1 MSEEAEIAARVESL
15 IAAQVAALG
24 IQLLE
29 VQYLYQE
36 RWVLRLII
44 DRKEGIGLDECGA
57 VSELA
62 SRILDVEDPI
72 PNSFSL
78 EVSSPG
84 LFRPLRNSNHFR
96 QSVGKI
102 VRFTLAEGF
111 LQERKNRELRG
122 LLAEVQDETA
132 ILEMEGERIELPME
146 AIRAARLD
154 PDF

>member
-24 IQLLE
+24 VQLLE

-36 RWVLRLII
+36 RWVLRLVI
-44 DRKEGIGLDECGA
+44 DRKEGIGLDHCGA

-72 PNSFSL
+72 PNPFSL

-84 LFRPLRNSNHFR
+84 LFRSLKDSNHFR
-96 QSVGKI
+96 QSVGKM
-102 VRFTLAEGF
+102 VRFTLAAEF
-111 LQERKNRELRG
+111 LQERKNREMRG
-122 LLAEVQDETA
+122 LLTEMQDETA
-132 ILEMEGERIELPME
+132 ILEVDGERVELPME
-146 AIRAARLD
+146 AMRAARLD
-154 PDF
+154 PDL